1 VVRIIDQLNFAPLVA
16 RQAILNTLQHLGMIE
31 STRALA
37 SHAMKSLHLYEVVD
51 KQHDADTFTQAWAS
65 FDRLRK
71 NQIIG
76 FRHEGDAVVVP
87 EQGYIVFPDTKS
99 CAGEE

>member
-65 FDRLRK
+65 FDRLRI
-71 NQIIG
+71 NHIIG

-99 CAGEE
+99 RAGEE